1 MIFLRAIRTLIDPP
15 DKAMRRPE
23 FDVCIAKES
32 TGEIISGRVVC
43 TSSNWQ
49 RDTVNLKFI
58 ESGEIRKFHI
68 KLMTSFNGKE
78 VML

>member
-1 MIFLRAIRTLIDPP
+1 MIFLRAIRSIIDPP
-15 DKAMRRPE
+15 DPKMKRPE
-23 FDVCIAKES
+23 FEVQITKES
-32 TGEIISGRVVC
+32 TGELISGRVLC

-68 KLMTSFNGKE
+68 KLMTRFNGKE